1 MEREM
6 SIPEIRELW
15 GKYGRFYDS
24 IKGHDY
30 ASNTWVEGEGVL
42 TDGRLYDM
50 FVLKRQ
56 DGEFLR
62 ISVRPESF
70 ERVKVENSED
80 IRKTAS
86 LWKRMGYTFTYEELE
101 FIMQS
106 GARSPEELRKM
117 LKTKKWAGRD
127 EMLKKL
133 DGERAD

>member
-15 GKYGRFYDS
+15 AKYGRFYDS
-24 IKGHDY
+24 IKAHDY
-30 ASNTWVEGEGVL
+30 ASNTWIEGERVL
-42 TDGRLYDM
+42 KDGRLYDM

-62 ISVRPESF
+62 VTIRPESF

-86 LWKRMGYTFTYEELE
+86 LWKRLGYSFTYEELE
-101 FIMQS
+101 FIMEC

-117 LKTKKWAGRD
+117 LKGRD
-127 EMLKKL
+127 WKGRDAMLEKLKKAKA
-133 DGERAD
+133 E